1 MFDKFQFKNFC
12 INLVDEERVVGEVVL
27 SVPDDV
33 EVGEARLDHQHVRP
47 LRHVPLRCTVCKAP
61 TTARQLITLSVS
73 KSGSGLGSIS
83 EWSIETG
90 RELDSVTQDG
100 DFATKTIV
108 RQDLLD
114 GPDPAVHHVRGSHDV
129 SPSLGKHQSLGGQQ
143 R

>member
-1 MFDKFQFKNFC
+1 MKIIIFVAKN
-12 INLVDEERVVGEVVL
+12 IYL
-27 SVPDDV
+27 SVP
-33 EVGEARLDHQHVRP
+33 
-47 LRHVPLRCTVCKAP
+47 KN
-61 TTARQLITLSVS
+61 
-73 KSGSGLGSIS
+73 GSGLGSIS

-114 GPDPAVHHVRGSHDV
+114 GPDPAVHHVGWGHDV